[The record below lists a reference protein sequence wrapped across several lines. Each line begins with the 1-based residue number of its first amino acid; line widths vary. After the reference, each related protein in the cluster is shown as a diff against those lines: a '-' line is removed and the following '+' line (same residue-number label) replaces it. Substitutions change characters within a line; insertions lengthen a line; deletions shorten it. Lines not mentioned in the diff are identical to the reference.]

1 MRISDWSSDVCSSD
15 LLATDAKV
23 VVLRNGWF
31 SYRWTQILE
40 AGKIPAESFV
50 LKARPMEPESG
61 ERGRQAPFQP
71 VPVEEAVALIP
82 AECPAVVFP
91 TPVET
96 PPGLTLPAGL
106 FPHHRNAHTPQGRPP
121 P

>member
-1 MRISDWSSDVCSSD
+1 MRDISAALRRAYNAESGAVIPGGGTYAMEAVARQ
-15 LLATDAKV
+15 LATDAKV

-61 ERGRQAPFQP
+61 ERGRQAPLQP
-71 VPVEEAVALIP
+71 LPVEEDVARIA
-82 AECPAVVFP
+82 AEN
-91 TPVET
+91 TQS
-96 PPGLTLPAGL
+96 AG
-106 FPHHRNAHTPQGRPP
+106 
-121 P
+121 